1 VLTGLAVDAA
11 PPAHRGLVVP
21 VFGALLALPLAA
33 LSSLA
38 GGGAEGVATRVIKY
52 PIVTLEK
59 TAIEYDR
66 KPGMKWLRCTAK

>member
-1 VLTGLAVDAA
+1 MLTGLAVDAA

-38 GGGAEGVATRVIKY
+38 GGGAEGAARAIKY
-52 PIVTLEK
+52 PIVILEK
-59 TAIEYDR
+59 QRLNMI
-66 KPGMKWLRCTAK
+66 GNLV